1 MGSPPDILTMSTLS
15 LLSLLTTV
23 TISVAQSPSEDCWYG
38 SFCPYN
44 KDSPDQ
50 FLIDPKEDTMLKK
63 MTWCQD
69 KCYNDPEAQCN
80 HFTIHTAR
88 GGTICYLLT
97 SCMDPSD
104 SDACIKDGLCNS
116 GPKDCESNNN
126 CPMLIDYVDPASA
139 NKIKWQCDGSINPY
153 TQQVPEGET
162 CFLSCNAWVD
172 DTTATPAVITSTCE
186 AGAWTNSVVNP
197 PDLTIAAI
205 PNPLPQPD
213 AEEAE
218 QIACSCALYPMAWND
233 IIDYDPNTLPGTDFI
248 CTENPIDETNPDDK
262 KFNLQPT
269 NVCRLFCDSYH
280 ITTMACENGMWTGEP
295 ELGAWCYY
303 EPVESDDMNY
313 IPPGF

>member
-23 TISVAQSPSEDCWYG
+23 TISVAQSPSDDCWYG
-38 SFCPYN
+38 SVGPYN
-44 KDSPDQ
+44 RDSPNQ
-50 FLIDPKEDTMLKK
+50 FPIDPLQDTMLLK

-69 KCYNDPEAQCN
+69 KCFNDADCQ

-88 GGTICYLLT
+88 GGSTCYLLT

-116 GPKDCESNNN
+116 GPRDCASNNN
-126 CPMLIDYVDPASA
+126 CDMLPDYVDPASA

-172 DTTATPAVITSTCE
+172 DTDGKPAVVTSTCE
-186 AGAWTNSVVNP
+186 EGT
-197 PDLTIAAI
+197 
-205 PNPLPQPD
+205 
-213 AEEAE
+213 
-218 QIACSCALYPMAWND
+218 
-233 IIDYDPNTLPGTDFI
+233 IDYDPNTLPGTDFI
-248 CTENPIDETNPDDK
+248 CTENPIDETNPEDK
-262 KFNLQPT
+262 KFNLMPT

-303 EPVESDDMNY
+303 EPVETDDMNY
-313 IPPGF
+313 VPSAF

>member
-23 TISVAQSPSEDCWYG
+23 TISVAQSPSDDCWYG
-38 SFCPYN
+38 SVCPYN
-44 KDSPDQ
+44 RDSPNQ
-50 FLIDPKEDTMLKK
+50 FPIDPLQDTMLLK

-69 KCYNDPEAQCN
+69 KCFNDADCQ

-88 GGTICYLLT
+88 GGSTCYLLT

-116 GPKDCESNNN
+116 GPRDCASNNN
-126 CPMLIDYVDPASA
+126 CPMLPDYVDPASA

-172 DTTATPAVITSTCE
+172 DSTGKPAVITSTCE
-186 AGAWTNSVVNP
+186 AGVWTDSVVSP
-197 PDLTIAAI
+197 PGLNIAAI
-205 PNPLPQPD
+205 PDQLPNPNAGEGD
-213 AEEAE
+213 
-218 QIACSCALYPMAWND
+218 QIACTCAMYPMVWGEN
-233 IIDYDPNTLPGTDFI
+233 IDYDPNTLPGTDFI

-262 KFNLQPT
+262 KFNLMPT

-303 EPVESDDMNY
+303 EPVDSDDMNY
-313 IPPGF
+313 VPPSF